1 MAADLATV
9 SSPRIRVQTCGDA
22 HLSKGGRDDIT
33 IIAVRLGNG
42 AYPGRK
48 AKPLKR
54 SI

>member
-1 MAADLATV
+1 MVKIHRTLA
-9 SSPRIRVQTCGDA
+9 
-22 HLSKGGRDDIT
+22 KGERDDIM

-48 AKPLKR
+48 PKPLKR